1 MNKKKLMKIPFIAIL
16 GIGIGLSITNYFIF
30 STEKVDNT
38 KQVQNIVKED
48 SFKTPY
54 QVSQPYIPDSL
65 SFCGEKVPL
74 EYFDVYESLDFEL
87 IANAFRHSS
96 TMLYIKRANRYFPE
110 IEKILKQNGIP
121 DDFKYLCVAESGLAN
136 VVSPAGASGFW
147 QFMKATAIEYNLVV
161 NKDIDDRY
169 NYSKSVLAAT
179 QYLKKAYK
187 TFNNWT
193 LVAASYNMG
202 MGGLKKD
209 MDFQKVDNYWD
220 LHLNQETARYVYRI
234 LALKLIMSNPKLY
247 GFDIEDKYLY
257 KKIKTKEIIVD
268 SSINDLVKFAFDNG
282 TNYKMLKYFNP
293 WLMSQTL
300 NNPNKKEY
308 TIVIPTKDGRK
319 CMNFSDNKIE

>member
-234 LALKLIMSNPKLY
+234 LSLKLIMSNPKLY